1 MRKYITCLI
10 GILCIAFTSVCFAGR
25 NEITFFSGDLLSVS
39 VIGKDGKEYQIPGA
53 SGHIDL
59 NNVINAHATV
69 GEGKDLP
76 NGEYTAIKYVFKNR
90 FVVAGKVILDDG
102 TEYGSVGGLNA
113 SPDFERGRTP
123 SNFIFV
129 DNDGSSDGKDDD
141 GTVWCHINVSGDKY
155 IVTQIDED
163 AHFTLDENSFK
174 TFSVAIDLRYLWFG
188 KSWPEF
194 SSASYVKD
202 KSKGE
207 TAGKEDFTLDG
218 NTITAPNMDPP
229 EIIVYF
235 N

>member
-25 NEITFFSGDLLSVS
+25 NVITDYSGRLISIS
-39 VIGKDGKEYQIPGA
+39 VIDKDGKEYQIPGA
-53 SGHIDL
+53 SGPISL
-59 NNVINAHATV
+59 NTNINAHATV

-102 TEYGSVGGLNA
+102 TEYGSVGGFNA
-113 SPDFERGRTP
+113 SPDFERGHTP

-129 DNDGSSDGKDDD
+129 DRDGSSDGKDDD
-141 GTVWCHINVSGDKY
+141 GTVWCHIDVSGDKY

-163 AHFTLDENSFK
+163 AHLTLDENSGK
-174 TFSVAIDLRYLWFG
+174 TFGVAIDLRYLWFG

-207 TAGKEDFTLDG
+207 TAGSDDFTLDG

-229 EIIVYF
+229 EIIVIK
-235 N
+235 